1 MHQNQLLSL
10 QLIRIS
16 SLKPVEKLH
25 GQNKTGGITMTH
37 HNSFGE
43 KCTNILQSLRQV
55 QSTSENV
62 QVVVNV
68 EATFGVFWSGRLQL
82 AIVTSLTD
90 L

>member
-1 MHQNQLLSL
+1 
-10 QLIRIS
+10 
-16 SLKPVEKLH
+16 
-25 GQNKTGGITMTH
+25 MTH